1 MTMQLLRGFAVC
13 KNFLEWGLLRFHEQV
28 LHDLRKWLHHAVW
41 ERKKNRKIMKNIV
54 KFFKTP
60 CLQNYENIEDVLE
73 IKQLITRG

>member
-1 MTMQLLRGFAVC
+1 MTMQLFWGFAVC
-13 KNFLEWGLLRFHEQV
+13 KIFLEWGLQRYQEQV

-54 KFFKTP
+54 KIFKTP